1 MEINGLYVK
10 FYFFELWWFLFMKW
24 LGIVLEYWGRI
35 GCGLISF
42 FDFDI
47 GIDFDFGIVCGNWGC
62 LFVINIC
69 YNLYIFFKN

>member
-1 MEINGLYVK
+1 M
-10 FYFFELWWFLFMKW
+10 
-24 LGIVLEYWGRI
+24 LEYWGWI

-47 GIDFDFGIVCGNWGC
+47 GIDFDFGIVRGNRGC

-69 YNLYIFFKN
+69 YNLYMF